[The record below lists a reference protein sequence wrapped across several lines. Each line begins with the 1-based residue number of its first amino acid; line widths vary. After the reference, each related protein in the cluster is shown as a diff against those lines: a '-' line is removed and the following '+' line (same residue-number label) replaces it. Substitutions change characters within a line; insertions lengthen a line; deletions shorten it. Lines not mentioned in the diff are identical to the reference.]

1 MTYAAKTVLNS
12 QATTVVNERLIG
24 EAALPG
30 HIVFTNSLS
39 KFMKQASAGVAVQ
52 VQVLVEDDLQG
63 KAVSTAYAANEV
75 ARAAVLRAGD
85 RFNARLVGSYT
96 GKVGALLAVAAG
108 GRVDAVA
115 SGIPLF
121 KALAAV
127 GSGSTED
134 DGILVEVI

>member
-1 MTYAAKTVLNS
+1 MATKTILNS

-52 VQVLVEDDLQG
+52 VQVLIEDDLQG
-63 KAVSTAYAANEV
+63 KAVSTAYAASDV

-85 RFNARLVGSYT
+85 RFYCRLVASLT
-96 GKVGALLAVAAG
+96 CKVGAYLAVAAG
-108 GRVDAVA
+108 GRVDVVA

-121 KALAAV
+121 KALEAVTV
-127 GSGSTED
+127 GSTAD
-134 DGILVEVI
+134 DFLLVEVI